1 MNRRD
6 LMAPYEMPDL
16 PMSEEMIDAMDSRAD
31 TIDGSSSSYLAI
43 ECFQAGAKVAI
54 RQGLL
59 AIVPQDGRPC
69 AMEAFVAALLTAG
82 LDAPVIKGAIS
93 AWIKGD
99 WQAAFLPL
107 SDDARA
113 RLKGE
118 GGAA

>member
-6 LMAPYEMPDL
+6 VMAAHEMPDL
-16 PMSEEMIDAMDSRAD
+16 PMSEEMIDAMAD
-31 TIDGSSSSYLAI
+31 RVAMMDHSASTYVAEDG
-43 ECFQAGAKVAI
+43 FQTGAKVAI

-69 AMEAFVAALLTAG
+69 AMEAFVTALLAVG

-99 WQAAFLPL
+99 WQAALLPL
-107 SDDARA
+107 SDEARA
-113 RLKGE
+113 RLTVK